1 MTVAQAF
8 QQLTAALSTQ
18 YDAGEAHSI
27 ARIVFEDAFHIRNL
41 KRRDRLSSSQLAQ
54 LSRIQSRLLNNEP
67 VQYITGRTYFYG
79 LNFKVDKR
87 ALIPRQETEELV
99 HWILEDH
106 PKKEKVLRVLD
117 IGTGTGCI
125 PITLKVKRPQ
135 WEVHALDIS
144 PQALALARENAR
156 ENMVDLT
163 FHEADILDRSQ
174 WPELPLFDLI
184 VSNPPYIPPSE
195 AHLVPE
201 NVQAYEP
208 HKALFTGEEEPLVFY
223 ERILDFALE
232 YLKPGG
238 RLYFEANEYRA
249 ADVRD
254 LMREKGMKRVE
265 LRRDIGGRD
274 RMLKGELGA
283 GF

>member
-8 QQLTAALSTQ
+8 QQLAAALSTI

-27 ARIVFEDAFHIRNL
+27 ARIVFEDVFYIRNMQ
-41 KRRDRLSSSQLAQ
+41 RRDRLSSSQLAQ

-67 VQYITGRTYFYG
+67 VQYIIGRTHFYG
-79 LNFKVDKR
+79 LNFKVDRR

-106 PKKEKVLRVLD
+106 LEAENRLRALD

-125 PITLKVKRPQ
+125 PITLKVKRPH
-135 WEVHALDIS
+135 WEIHALDIS

-156 ENMVDLT
+156 ENLIELV
-163 FHEADILDRSQ
+163 FHEADILEKAY
-174 WPELPLFDLI
+174 WPELPHFDLI

-195 AHLVPE
+195 AYLVPE
-201 NVQAYEP
+201 NVQTYEP
-208 HKALFTGEEEPLVFY
+208 HEALFTGEEEPLIFY
-223 ERILDFALE
+223 ERIIEFALE

-249 ADVRD
+249 IDVRD
-254 LMREKGMKRVE
+254 LMREKGLKQVE

-274 RMLKGELGA
+274 RMLKGELDA
-283 GF
+283 